1 MFRISCLAR
10 ASPSAF
16 YARSFSSGTGKWPQW
31 KTYVKQLWI
40 EFNWRKRW
48 SGCKERLKQLDWEK
62 RWSGFKHL
70 LTGTAGAGLL
80 YSVQFLYDKQKN
92 DREYTKEYDLVKAG
106 ITMEK
111 GKVEFNKN
119 LLATRAYDKAW
130 IEEQLDDTLRP
141 KIASIDRAEEIT
153 LLQNLDVPLL
163 MVVEGMKGVGKSC
176 TMLQLCQQQIVK
188 KEEPALF
195 LTFNEDVITEVEEI
209 LMKDE
214 RAFLE
219 FVKQCKNPKKPLTV
233 VVEDFNHFLL
243 EEKNAQM
250 GKKLVTLFWTAVQS
264 GAKVVFTCSDY
275 GLVGLMKAYPSLH
288 SIRCYQHRFKAP
300 DNAAL
305 TKWINDALAAGQL
318 NTIEGNSSTD
328 VAHYCDG
335 VGTLRDFANG
345 LQEGWTVRQVSE
357 SVFET
362 EIQAFEDH
370 LTALLYSPEQV
381 DAKKQ
386 QLKEEALLHL
396 GVATS
401 KERALL
407 KKTLKHLC
415 EYQFVLPESLH
426 ENSLCEKLVRHN
438 IIRPI
443 DSTQETSFYEFHSF
457 AAEVAIRALLQEP
470 LVTPKLSPLTESK
483 GRGTQEL
490 IDYLSEKSESGFTTS
505 KKAVDELLLQLPKPD
520 SPQDPQ
526 SPK

>member
-48 SGCKERLKQLDWEK
+48 SCCKERLKQLDWQK

-70 LTGTAGAGLL
+70 LSGTAGAGLL
-80 YSVQFLYDKQKN
+80 YSVQFLYDKQKD

-106 ITMEK
+106 MTKEK
-111 GKVEFNKN
+111 AKVDVDKN
-119 LLATRAYDKAW
+119 LLATRAHDKAW
-130 IEEQLDDTLRP
+130 IARELDAALRP
-141 KIASIDRAEEIT
+141 KIGSIDRVEEIT
-153 LLQNLDVPLL
+153 LLQKLDVPKL

-176 TMLQLCQQQIVK
+176 TMLQLCLQQIVK

-195 LTFNEDVITEVEEI
+195 LTFKKNSITEVEKI
-209 LMKDE
+209 LMNDE
-214 RAFLE
+214 IAFLD
-219 FVKQCKNPKKPLTV
+219 FVKQCDKKPLTV

-243 EEKNAQM
+243 EEKN
-250 GKKLVTLFWTAVQS
+250 GEKREDLVTLFWTAVQS

-305 TKWINDALAAGQL
+305 TKWINDALAARQL

-345 LQEGWTVRQVSE
+345 LQEGRTVRQISE
-357 SVFET
+357 SVFER
-362 EIQAFEDH
+362 EIQAFHEH
-370 LTALLYSPEQV
+370 LTALLYSPEQKAN
-381 DAKKQ
+381 AK
-386 QLKEEALLHL
+386 LDKEVQALLHL
-396 GVATS
+396 GSVSTE
-401 KERALL
+401 ERALL
-407 KKTLKHLC
+407 ATTLETLF
-415 EYQFVLPESLH
+415 EQQFVLAG
-426 ENSLCEKLVRHN
+426 NDDKVSLCRKLVRHN

-457 AAEVAIRALLQEP
+457 AAEVAIRALLKKP
-470 LVTPKLSPLTESK
+470 LVTPKLSPKTESK

-490 IDYLSEKSESGFTTS
+490 INYLSERDASFFN
-505 KKAVDELLLQLPKPD
+505 KKRQAVDDLLLQLPKPD